1 MNCAG
6 VFFSDLPSLQMFF
19 DKLDIVEV
27 LALRVLFWCGF
38 LDNPYN
44 QMIFHKFYT
53 DEVSAH
59 HVLFW
64 CEGLDNS

>member
-1 MNCAG
+1 
-6 VFFSDLPSLQMFF
+6 MFF